1 MTKEENLAEITAQNS
16 LNHVKQFIARMPNLP
31 TTVVK
36 VLEICND
43 PSSSPNELNKVIAL
57 DPVLTGKVLK
67 LINSAYYSLRSKTI
81 SLTRAI
87 IMLGLNTVKNLAL
100 ATSLLPVF
108 KSNSALRGET
118 VDMFWEHS
126 LRVGVTAKI
135 IAQTIQLP
143 VDQQEEYFV
152 AGLLHDLG
160 KLPLMACF
168 SNLYPQLIH
177 YAADQK
183 VSSCQAEN
191 CFLKMDHCQVNWFIA
206 EKWNLG
212 PSISNVLIY
221 HHAPFTYPLVSHCL
235 LHTVSLANHFTHH
248 FCVDPDKIDPCEFEQ
263 TELFKHYRQIDMEK
277 LLALQPE
284 IEKQIEGARV
294 FLKIS
299 AKG

>member
-1 MTKEENLAEITAQNS
+1 MTNEESLAEITAQNS
-16 LNHVKQFIARMPNLP
+16 LIHVKQFIARMPNLP
-31 TTVVK
+31 TTVMK

-43 PSSSPNELNKVIAL
+43 SSSSPNELKKVIEL

-67 LINSAYYSLRSKTI
+67 LINSAYYSFPVKNI

-100 ATSLLPVF
+100 ATSLLTVF
-108 KSNSALRGET
+108 KSNSALRGGT

-135 IAQTIQLP
+135 IAQTLQIP
-143 VDQQEEYFV
+143 VGEQEEYFL

-168 SNLYPQLIH
+168 AKVYIQLIH
-177 YAADQK
+177 DAAQQK
-183 VSSCQAEN
+183 VCSCEAEN
-191 CFLKMDHCQVNWFIA
+191 CFLKLDHCQVNWFIA

-212 PSISNVLIY
+212 PSISNVLVY
-221 HHAPFTYPLVSHCL
+221 HHTPFKYPLVSHCL
-235 LHTVSLANHFTHH
+235 LHTVSLANHLTHH
-248 FCVDPDKIDPCEFEQ
+248 FHVNDDKVDPYELEQ
-263 TELFKHYRQIDMEK
+263 TEFFKQNRQIDVEK
-277 LLALQPE
+277 LLSLQPE
-284 IEKQIEGARV
+284 IEEQIEGARV

-299 AKG
+299 GKG